1 MGNASFREMRILF
14 VSHAPLQK
22 ELGASKVVIELAEE
36 MQRLGWACHLTSLM
50 ELVPGP
56 IRGGSDIYAV
66 ALREH
71 LRRHASEYDVVDYD
85 HAYLPYPRSD
95 FSPKT
100 LFVARSVLLAHH
112 LAALRLSSDTSLT
125 NRLRALVAGKRGRIP
140 LQDVVGRAQKT
151 IREAD
156 LVNVANHGDEA
167 TLVRGGVSKD
177 KIVVLPYGLSRERR
191 LLFDQPTTTVRDD
204 ARIAFVGTFDPR
216 KGAGDLPEIVSAILS
231 ELPHASFC
239 LLGTGVPKAEVLA
252 RFPSRVRGRIEVIPQ
267 YPAGTLHELL
277 APCSMGI
284 FPSYLEGFGFAI
296 LEMLAAGLPVI
307 AYDVPG
313 PPMMLPREYL
323 VSVGDRAEMV
333 RRLVRL
339 AKNGERLAAAR
350 DWAKRRSRDF
360 DWASIAQKTADA
372 YATKWRQKDEEVSIH
387 AQPVG

>member
-1 MGNASFREMRILF
+1 MRILF

-36 MQRLGWACHLTSLM
+36 MDRLGWACRLTSLI

-56 IRGGSDIYAV
+56 IRGGSEIYAV

-71 LRRHASEYDVVDYD
+71 LRKHASEYDVVDYD

-95 FSPKT
+95 FPPRT

-112 LAALRLSSDTSLT
+112 IADLRSSSDTSLR
-125 NRLRALVAGKRGRIP
+125 NRLRALVSGRERIP
-140 LQDVVGRAQKT
+140 LRDVVGRAQKT
-151 IREAD
+151 TREAD

-167 TLVRGGVSKD
+167 TLIRGGVSKD

-191 LLFDQPTTTVRDD
+191 LLFDKPPPTVRDET
-204 ARIAFVGTFDPR
+204 RIAFVGTFDPR
-216 KGAGDLPEIVSAILS
+216 KGAGDLPEIVSAIVS

-239 LLGTGVPKAEVLA
+239 LLGTGVPKKDVLA
-252 RFPSRVRGRIEVIPQ
+252 RFPWRVRGRIEVIPK

-277 APCSMGI
+277 APCSLGI

-296 LEMLAAGLPVI
+296 LEMLAAGVPVI

-313 PPMMLPREYL
+313 PPMMLSPEYL
-323 VSVGDRAEMV
+323 VKVGDRAEMV
-333 RRLVRL
+333 RRLVSL
-339 AKNGERLAAAR
+339 AKNGEYLAAAR

-372 YATKWRQKDEEVSIH
+372 YATKWKQKNDWASIH
-387 AQPVG
+387 ERPVG